1 MVVCGES
8 GDIQGEMVD
17 SYSWKERLPEL
28 VQKYPPEDI
37 WNVDKTGCFWKALPD
52 KGFGHNLVNV
62 EEGKK
67 ANKGS
72 LLLLSLMLRK
82 KRNSSC
88 HL

>member
-28 VQKYPPEDI
+28 VQKYPPEDM

-52 KGFGHNLVNV
+52 KGFVQ
-62 EEGKK
+62 
-67 ANKGS
+67 
-72 LLLLSLMLRK
+72 
-82 KRNSSC
+82 
-88 HL
+88 